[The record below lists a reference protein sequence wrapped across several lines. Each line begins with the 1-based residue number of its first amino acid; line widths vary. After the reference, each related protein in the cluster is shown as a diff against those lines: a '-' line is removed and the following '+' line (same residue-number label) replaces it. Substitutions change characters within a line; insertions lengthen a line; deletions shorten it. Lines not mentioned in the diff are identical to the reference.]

1 MVIKTRARS
10 RPRFEYRLSAGL
22 KTIRGVLLFFQRPL
36 PPPLLTV
43 AIPPPR
49 RRTRGRLL
57 NSLYATPR
65 LDVVAALA
73 VFAVNPQ
80 RKRALEETRSSDPSF
95 CLLFFSSS
103 CFFFCFSFSFFLSL
117 DGSRDVFNSFLC
129 GPGWF
134 RMMSKLRDRSTG

>member
-22 KTIRGVLLFFQRPL
+22 KTIRGVLLFFQRPP

-103 CFFFCFSFSFFLSL
+103 CFFFLFLFFFLS
-117 DGSRDVFNSFLC
+117 F
-129 GPGWF
+129 F
-134 RMMSKLRDRSTG
+134 RRF